1 MNMDQYTKNR
11 FKEFDD
17 LSTEELLEK
26 HASLSKEILETRE
39 KLEDKSISSEDRTDT
54 YGDLKFLEEQLSY
67 IEQILPPI
75 PSKRKSR

>member
-1 MNMDQYTKNR
+1 MDQYTKNR

-26 HASLSKEILETRE
+26 HASLSEEILETRK

>member
-1 MNMDQYTKNR
+1 MDQYTKNR